1 MDRYQLFRKAMDTL
15 AEDYELLEAT
25 MINYQREIDIKGRCP
40 GWEISVRIVPVE
52 DVEEVNADA

>member
-1 MDRYQLFRKAMDTL
+1 MDNL
-15 AEDYELLEAT
+15 AEDCEILEAT
-25 MINYQREIDIKGRCP
+25 MCNYQQDVEIKGRCP